1 METPTMTTYTFPGVY
16 IEEVPSGIHTIV
28 GVATSITGFIGWAAQ
43 GPTTQATLVQSWPEF
58 QRVFGGLDSR
68 STLGYSVNQFFNNG
82 GQQAYIVRLVDSATA
97 GSAKVSVP
105 DTSGGTA
112 FVATASSPGM
122 WATFYGV
129 RIVAKPGDATR
140 FSVLVTYTPAG
151 GSESIVESFTNLSN
165 DTADPQ
171 GRYVGSVVNS
181 GSSFIQLSSIT
192 TVAPKP
198 NPPGGGSPPSPY
210 TLAGSSLDG
219 NVLTP
224 GTSAFHKALNADN
237 TGSGGV
243 FLLDRVDLFNLLC
256 VPAETDAATIAL
268 LQGYCR
274 AHRAFLIVDSD
285 PTVSLATFEANGPNS
300 QITGKDSI
308 NSALYYPWVDAP
320 DPLQQGRIASYPP
333 CGFVAGI
340 YASTDASRGIWK
352 APAGVDAS
360 LTGATGLVIP
370 LTDLENGTLNIMA
383 VNCLRSFRVY
393 GNVVWGARTLQG
405 NDQVGSEWKYVPV
418 RRLAL
423 YLEESLYR
431 GTQWA
436 VFEPNDNPLWAQLR
450 LNVGAFMHEL
460 YTKGAFQG
468 ASAREA
474 YFVKCDGQTTTQN
487 DINMGVVNV
496 WVGFAPLQPAEF
508 VVLQIQQMAGQVQ
521 T

>member
-1 METPTMTTYTFPGVY
+1 MTTYTFPGVY
-16 IEEVPSGIHTIV
+16 IDEVPSGIHTIV
-28 GVATSITGFIGWAAQ
+28 GVATSITAFAGWAAQ

-58 QRVFGGLDSR
+58 QRTFGGLDSR
-68 STLGYSVNQFFNNG
+68 SLLAYSVNQFFSNG
-82 GQQAYIVRLVDSATA
+82 GQQAYIIRLVDSGTA
-97 GSAKVSVP
+97 ASARVSVP
-105 DTSGGTA
+105 DTAAGTA
-112 FVATASSPGM
+112 FIATASSPGM
-122 WATFYGV
+122 WATAYGV
-129 RIVAKPGDATR
+129 RIVANPSDPTR
-140 FSVLVTYTPAG
+140 FSVLVTYTPSG
-151 GSESIVESFTNLSN
+151 GSESIVESFNNLSN

-171 GRYVGSVVNS
+171 GRYVGSVVNR

-192 TVAPKP
+192 TVLPKA
-198 NPPGGGSPPSPY
+198 NAPGGSSPPAPY
-210 TLAGSSLDG
+210 TLTGTSLDG

-224 GTSAFHKALNADN
+224 GTSAFHTALNATN

-256 VPAETDAATIAL
+256 VPAETDPTTISL

-274 AHRAFLIVDSD
+274 LHRAFLIVDPD
-285 PTVSLATFEANGPNS
+285 PTVSLSTLETNGPSNL
-300 QITGKDSI
+300 ITGKDSI

-320 DPLQQGRIASYPP
+320 DPLQQGRISSYPP

-340 YASTDASRGIWK
+340 YASTDAARGVWK

-360 LTGATGLVIP
+360 LTGVSGLDIS
-370 LTDLENGTLNIMA
+370 LTDQENGTLNIMA
-383 VNCLRSFRVY
+383 INCLRNFRLY
-393 GNVVWGARTLQG
+393 GEVVWGARTLQG

-436 VFEPNDNPLWAQLR
+436 VFEPNDTPLWAQIR
-450 LNVGAFMHEL
+450 LNVGAFMQEM
-460 YTKGAFQG
+460 YVKGAFQG

-474 YFVKCDGQTTTQN
+474 YFVKCDAQTTTQN

-521 T
+521 A